1 MIRIQ
6 TEDFSLEEEVKAL
19 TAGRTVVG
27 GVVSFIGTV
36 RDYTSG
42 DRVVAMEL
50 EHYPG
55 MTEAELSR
63 IEAAARVRFHLEEL
77 LVVHRVGRLGVA
89 DNIVLV
95 VAAARHRADAFDA
108 CRYMIDHLKLYAT
121 FWKKEIT
128 AEGGE
133 RWVDACPG
141 CEAAAGVWGREEAL
155 ALGSGQGFGH
165 RHDCAHGSGQGGDLK
180 LAGRDHGG
188 HDGHGKHGHDHGKHE
203 HGHDHGEHGHG
214 HGEHGFKQGGH
225 GHRDALSW
233 RGLRVGVLTLSDSR
247 DLSSDKSGDALEG
260 EVLKLGGS
268 LAGRM
273 ILPDDAE
280 RIADQLVTWADDS
293 GMDVILTTGGTGPG
307 PRDVTPEATRAVC
320 TRELPGF
327 AELIRQA
334 GLEQLRSAVLTRG
347 ITALRGSTLV
357 VNLPGSTR
365 GAVHSLAAVADLVPH
380 VLRMARGGGH

>member
-6 TEDFSLEEEVKAL
+6 TEDFSLESEQAAL
-19 TAGRTVVG
+19 LAGRTVVG
-27 GVVSFIGTV
+27 GVVSFVGTV

-55 MTEAELSR
+55 MTEAELAR
-63 IEAAARVRFHLEEL
+63 IEAAARARFAIEEL

-128 AEGGE
+128 AEGGA

-141 CEAAAGVWGREEAL
+141 CEAAAGQWGRSEAMGL
-155 ALGSGQGFGH
+155 EDGAFDH
-165 RHDCAHGSGQGGDLK
+165 RRDCAHG
-180 LAGRDHGG
+180 
-188 HDGHGKHGHDHGKHE
+188 
-203 HGHDHGEHGHG
+203 HGEKRDGHGHG
-214 HGEHGFKQGGH
+214 HGQGH
-225 GHRDALSW
+225 GHGAVENLSW

-247 DLSSDKSGDALEG
+247 DLPSDKSGAALEG
-260 EVLKLGGS
+260 EVLKLGGT
-268 LAGRM
+268 LAGRE
-273 ILPDDAE
+273 ILPDELE
-280 RIADQLVTWADDS
+280 RIQERLVAWADDL
-293 GMDVILTTGGTGPG
+293 GLDVVLTTGGTGPG

-334 GLEQLRSAVLTRG
+334 GLEQVRSAVLTRG
-347 ITALRGSTLV
+347 VSMLRGNTLV

-365 GAVHSLAAVADLVPH
+365 GALHSLGAVADLIPH